1 MINSET
7 LNTVAE
13 EMFGSAN
20 VLNKLVLAYVCYEL
34 PPEKQSLENLF
45 NITSKI
51 LNAVKNDVYDE
62 IEAIFLGS
70 KYPIIQQLYQ
80 DFCFYDY
87 LQKEIMCWR
96 IIYTLSQM
104 GIKGGYLSAFPT

>member
-1 MINSET
+1 MINGEI

-13 EMFGSAN
+13 KMFGSAN
-20 VLNKLVLAYVCYEL
+20 VLNNLVLAYVCYEL
-34 PPEKQSLENLF
+34 PPKKQSLENLL
-45 NITSKI
+45 NITIKI

-80 DFCFYDY
+80 DFCFLDY
-87 LQKEIMCWR
+87 LQKEVMCCQ
-96 IIYTLSQM
+96 IIYHLSQKS
-104 GIKGGYLSAFPT
+104 IEGGVLNAFQT